1 MLSRHKSLHTVCSIT
16 LLDEDNRVARPEWR
30 MREHFLYWLL
40 IARDLYEEP
49 DSLWDVS
56 FQDFNRC
63 VHPVL
68 VQSLLADGDKLFAMS
83 RAFRTAEL
91 LSEAEKVF
99 QKNDGVYLPID
110 GHIPTLEN
118 QARHPVPVEERLPI
132 YVATD
137 PPSVPSCWTF
147 HRTQS

>member
-49 DSLWDVS
+49 DSQWDVS

-68 VQSLLADGDKLFAMS
+68 VQSLLADGDKLFAVS
-83 RAFRTAEL
+83 RAEKQQSFVGSLEGV
-91 LSEAEKVF
+91 SE
-99 QKNDGVYLPID
+99 D
-110 GHIPTLEN
+110 
-118 QARHPVPVEERLPI
+118 
-132 YVATD
+132 
-137 PPSVPSCWTF
+137 
-147 HRTQS
+147 